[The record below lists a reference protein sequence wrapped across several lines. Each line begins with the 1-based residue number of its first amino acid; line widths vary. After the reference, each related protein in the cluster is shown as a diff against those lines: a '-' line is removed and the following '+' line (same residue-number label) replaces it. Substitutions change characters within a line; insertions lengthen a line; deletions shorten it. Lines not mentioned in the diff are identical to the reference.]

1 MYILIVEDSRTQA
14 EVLMGVLRRHGYEPV
29 IAKNGKRA
37 LELVRMRKPSL
48 IISDVI
54 MPVMDGYE
62 LCSTLKNDPE
72 FRDIPL
78 ILLTALSDTRDMA
91 RALQAGA
98 DNFITKPYPEE
109 YLVSRVKSMLD
120 SPKRAFQEERALP
133 SIPFSHDGEDY
144 RLPADRMKVFDFLLS
159 AYEAAIMQHNEFQR
173 SQERLRHSNEN
184 LSYLNRIISI
194 GNSLDNPDA
203 TISLLLE
210 KTVNLLGYRMGGI
223 FLQKG
228 NKKSSDRRYLYGVTP
243 EDHEVMEQSE
253 TLRFIHQHIH
263 SGGLE
268 EEPLFLSS
276 SPGDNGAGENILECQ
291 GIDNCAVLPM
301 VSNGEVIGEI
311 VLLNGRKHPSS
322 ADERE
327 FLKSMCSE
335 IGTVVL
341 KTLLL
346 ERLEM
351 ANEETNLY
359 LDIMT
364 HDINN
369 ANTAALGYL
378 EILSEVLEG
387 KEKTFADHS
396 LSSVNQSIDII
407 TNVSTIRTMH
417 ERTTALHPVC
427 LDEVIRAEM
436 ARYSAVAFWYEGTD
450 EIVLADDLIGQI
462 FMNLLGNSVKFAAPH
477 PEITITVER
486 DGPEVSVCIAD
497 NGPGIPDEMKPVI
510 FDRFRKGRSRNSGKG
525 LGLFI
530 TRKLVED
537 YGGSIRAGD
546 RVPGMPD
553 RGAAIRFTLQTVQ

>member
-1 MYILIVEDSRTQA
+1 MYVLIVEDSRTQA
-14 EVLMGVLRRHGYEPV
+14 EVLMGVLRRHGYEAV

-37 LELVRMRKPSL
+37 LELVKMRKPSI

-62 LCSTLKNDPE
+62 LCSILKSDPA

-120 SPKRAFQEERALP
+120 SPKRVFQEERALP

-144 RLPADRMKVFDFLLS
+144 CLPADRMKVFDFLLS

-184 LSYLNRIISI
+184 LSYLNQIISI
-194 GNSLDNPDA
+194 GNSLNNPDA

-210 KTVNLLGYRMGGI
+210 KTVNLLGYRMGVI
-223 FLQKG
+223 FLQQGK
-228 NKKSSDRRYLYGVTP
+228 KKSSDRRYLYGVTP
-243 EDHEVMEQSE
+243 EDREVMERSGS
-253 TLRFIHQHIH
+253 LHFVHHQIN
-263 SGGLE
+263 SGDALS
-268 EEPLFLSS
+268 EPLFLSS
-276 SPGDNGAGENILECQ
+276 PADDTDEKNILTQYQE
-291 GIDNCAVLPM
+291 IDNCAMLPM
-301 VSNGEVIGEI
+301 ISNGEVIGEI
-311 VLLNGRKHPSS
+311 VLLNGKKHPSS
-322 ADERE
+322 KDERE

-378 EILSEVLEG
+378 EILSEGLEG
-387 KEKTFADHS
+387 KERTFAENS
-396 LSSVNQSIDII
+396 LKSVNQSIDII

-417 ERTTALHPVC
+417 ERTTALHPVR
-427 LDEVIRAEM
+427 LDQVIRAEM
-436 ARYSAVAFWYEGTD
+436 ARYTAVQFWYGGTD

-510 FDRFRKGRSRNSGKG
+510 FDRFRKGRSRKSGKG

-537 YGGSIRAGD
+537 YGGFIRAED
-546 RVPGMPD
+546 RVPGMPEK
-553 RGAAIRFTLQTVQ
+553 GAAIRFTLQSA